1 MGVRE
6 AGYGA
11 ITVIKSEEGG
21 RGHKSQGELRKEN
34 GLRVGEKERE
44 IWDSSC
50 VPHLGKLAEP
60 MGTGMSVLDMGN
72 LG

>member
-6 AGYGA
+6 ADYGA

-21 RGHKSQGELRKEN
+21 RGNKSQGELRKEN
-34 GLRVGEKERE
+34 GLRVGEKERSG
-44 IWDSSC
+44 I
-50 VPHLGKLAEP
+50 LGKLAEP
-60 MGTGMSVLDMGN
+60 MTTMGTGMSVLDMGN